1 MPIKLK
7 PSTKEYIRD
16 SKNKITNKWT
26 VKHFPPSS
34 IKTTELKEMLN
45 NSAYSKKRHLI
56 KKELV
61 KRNIN
66 I

>member
-1 MPIKLK
+1 MSIKLK

-16 SKNKITNKWT
+16 SRGKMTNKWT
-26 VKHFPPSS
+26 MKHFTPSS
-34 IKTTELKEMLN
+34 IKTTELKEMFT
-45 NSAYSKKRHLI
+45 NSSYSKKKHLI